1 MWLVQFN
8 MWIKVKSFIFY
19 IFGLDFAYQYG
30 FIIKSR
36 KMTAILILTLQYLG
50 LCGTIYLIYLT
61 FVKVQLFF
69 EIALITHQIEVLV
82 PVFIQFYIQLKSFT
96 NRKLQQ
102 ELKDNLNKIDVNLTT
117 LYNKKKLKQR
127 NFLVAKHLVFHVLF
141 LLAVKFLMMFWTM
154 EFVYYSSFMMTVLV
168 FSVQDLH
175 FKYHVD
181 TLTQRITELND
192 FLSSI
197 KDIDLQTLENVQRI
211 TMQIHKFHTKVNW
224 QFSTSLF
231 MTISF
236 NFFEIILTLYWLF
249 MRFNLNH
256 FENLIGKMN

>member
-1 MWLVQFN
+1 

-30 FIIKSR
+30 FIKKSR
-36 KMTAILILTLQYLG
+36 KVTAILILTLQYLG
-50 LCGTIYLIYLT
+50 LCGTVSIIYLT

-69 EIALITHQIEVLV
+69 DIALLTHQTEVIF
-82 PVFIQFYIQLKSFT
+82 PVLIQFYFQLKSFT
-96 NRKLQQ
+96 NWKLQQ
-102 ELKDNLNKIDVNLTT
+102 EIKEKLNEIDDNLTT
-117 LYNKKKLKQR
+117 IYNENKLKQK
-127 NFLVAKHLVFHVLF
+127 NILIAKHLVFHVLF

-181 TLTQRITELND
+181 ILTQRITELND
-192 FLSSI
+192 FLCSK
-197 KDIDLQTLENVQRI
+197 KDIDLLTLENVQKI
-211 TMQIHKFHTKVNW
+211 TMQIYKFHSKVNW
-224 QFSTSLF
+224 KFSTNLL

-236 NFFEIILTLYWLF
+236 NFFEIILTLYWLV
-249 MRFNLNH
+249 MRFHLNH
-256 FENLIGKMN
+256 FQNIGKIN